1 MYGLDFINAGKSQS
15 DEPGYYKSVDYLVDQ
30 AYAFIQHI
38 LLKFQTPPKVFI
50 SGVSM
55 GGLVS
60 FNLGVKYPKLISGII
75 FLAPALREIYSHMY
89 ILKKIGKALT
99 RLAPKGRLIPQDFIN
114 RTKFKMEDILKEDKD
129 NYGGKH
135 VFGTASGV
143 LAGMKWASM
152 NYSKL

>member
-1 MYGLDFINAGKSQS
+1 
-15 DEPGYYKSVDYLVDQ
+15 
-30 AYAFIQHI
+30 
-38 LLKFQTPPKVFI
+38 
-50 SGVSM
+50 M

-60 FNLGVKYPKLISGII
+60 FNLGVKYPNLINGII

-89 ILKKIGKALT
+89 LIKKIGKVLS
-99 RLAPKGRLIPQDFIN
+99 RLAPKGRLVPQDFVN
-114 RTKFKMEDILKEDKD
+114 RTKFKMEEILKEDKE

-143 LAGMKWASM
+143 LAGMKWASQ